1 MSEKIYII
9 KESTLLELARLIKL
23 KSDINSEDKISIESI
38 LNNLNALG
46 SKKDMKVLSSIQSSS
61 AVFDCLTV
69 LPYWFH
75 NLTYVPDTIGFKNP
89 VIVKSN
95 GFSGLVC
102 YSLSVRL

>member
-23 KSDINSEDKISIESI
+23 KSDISNEDKISIESI

-61 AVFDCLTV
+61 AIFDCPTV

-75 NLTYVPDTIGFKNP
+75 NLTYVPDTIGFKNS

-95 GFSGLVC
+95 GFNGLVC
-102 YSLSVRL
+102 NNLSVRL